1 MMTLYRPNKTKIL
14 LAITLATLPLTAFS
28 QPHREKHFDANVPF
42 NMEDLPAGHF
52 RSKMEALPEKHK
64 QKALKWMHSFSFT
77 EHDLKYM
84 HVDNEGGIF
93 YSDTFLPEQGS
104 APTSS
109 AVAQPLAITA
119 VEAFTLHSKP
129 GATNVVYLDF
139 DGQAISNTAWNASS
153 GIATLNAKA
162 YDTDGNLAAFSATE
176 LGQIAEIWHRI
187 AEDYAPFNVDVTTEL
202 PASFGPTVGRI
213 LITQNVDANG
223 NNMPAFGAG
232 GVAYVNVWG
241 FSNYASYYS
250 PALVYA
256 NALGSGFPPYVAEAA
271 SHEMGH
277 NLGLSHDGF
286 NDGTTILDY
295 YTGHG
300 TGFVSWAPIMG
311 VGYYTNITQWSSGEY
326 QFATQ
331 PQDDINLIS
340 AKLTFRPDDHGN
352 DILAPTPLSVDAA
365 GAITASNPETDPH
378 NLSASN
384 KGVIETRNDV
394 DYFSF
399 DAAAGPIS
407 INVTPAWEA
416 FYRASLRGA
425 NLDIQATLYD
435 QNGVQVAQNDPLTET
450 DAVISAT
457 VSAGRY
463 YLAISGVG
471 NTVTPYSDYGS
482 LGQYFISGTII
493 PGTISDIT
501 PPNPNPMTWAV
512 TPNAGTSTNSITM
525 QASVASDDSGSAVQ
539 YNFVCVAG
547 GAGCLE
553 SGWQASNLFT
563 ATGLQA
569 GTAYSYQ
576 VKARDIF
583 GNQTSPSVTVAATT
597 ATPPDTTAPTPNPM
611 TWSVVPSA
619 GGSSSSISMTAITA
633 TDASG
638 GIQYHFV
645 CTAGGA
651 GCVDAPW
658 QASSTYTATGLQAG
672 TSYSYQVQARDALG
686 NVTGFAAIKSAAT
699 AATLPAAPTSLI
711 GTKTGSTVKLNWGAV
726 TGATSYEIFR
736 CTVKNA
742 VCTYGTAAFRTT
754 TTNTYSYNSNST
766 VYGYKIRA
774 ANTAGKSTFSNEVRL

>member
-1 MMTLYRPNKTKIL
+1 MMPLYRPNKTKIL
-14 LAITLATLPLTAFS
+14 LAITLATMPLTAFS
-28 QPHREKHFDANVPF
+28 QPHKEKHFDPNVPF
-42 NMEDLPAGHF
+42 TIEDLPTGHV

-64 QKALKWMHSFSFT
+64 QKALKWLHRFSFT
-77 EHDLKYM
+77 EHDLEYM
-84 HVDNEGGIF
+84 HVDNEGGVF
-93 YSDTFLPEQGS
+93 YSDTFLPDQGS
-104 APTSS
+104 APTPST
-109 AVAQPLAITA
+109 VAQPLAITA
-119 VEAFTLHSKP
+119 IDAFTLHSKP
-129 GATNVVYLDF
+129 GTTNVVYLDF
-139 DGQAISNTAWNASS
+139 DGHAITSTAWNAST

-162 YDTDGNLAAFSATE
+162 YDTDGNIAAFSATE

-223 NNMPAFGAG
+223 NNMPSFGAG

-256 NALGSGFPPYVAEAA
+256 NALGSGYPPYVAEAA

-286 NDGTTILDY
+286 NDGTTVLGY
-295 YTGHG
+295 YTGQG

-311 VGYYTNITQWSSGEY
+311 VGYYTNVTQWSSGEY

-331 PQDDINLIS
+331 QQDDINLIS
-340 AKLTFRPDDHGN
+340 TKLAYRPDDHGN
-352 DILAPTPLSVDAA
+352 DTLTSTPLSVAA
-365 GAITASNPETDPH
+365 TGAITASNPETDPH
-378 NLSASN
+378 NLTASN
-384 KGVIETRNDV
+384 KGIIETRNDA

-399 DAAAGPIS
+399 DTAAGPIS

-435 QNGVQVAQNDPLTET
+435 QNGVQVAQNDPLNET

-471 NTVTPYSDYGS
+471 NSVTPYSDYGS
-482 LGQYFISGTII
+482 LGQYFISGTVI
-493 PGTISDIT
+493 PGTITDIT
-501 PPNPNPMTWAV
+501 PPNPNPMTW
-512 TPNAGTSTNSITM
+512 
-525 QASVASDDSGSAVQ
+525 
-539 YNFVCVAG
+539 
-547 GAGCLE
+547 
-553 SGWQASNLFT
+553 
-563 ATGLQA
+563 
-569 GTAYSYQ
+569 
-576 VKARDIF
+576 
-583 GNQTSPSVTVAATT
+583 
-597 ATPPDTTAPTPNPM
+597 
-611 TWSVVPSA
+611 SVVPNA
-619 GGSSSSISMTAITA
+619 GGSSNSISMTAITA
-633 TDASG
+633 TDTSG

-645 CTAGGA
+645 CVAGGV

-658 QASSTYTATGLQAG
+658 QASSTYTATGLQSG
-672 TSYSYQVQARDALG
+672 ISYSYQVQARDAVG

-699 AATLPAAPTSLI
+699 ATALPATPTNLT
-711 GTKTGSTVKLNWGAV
+711 GTKTGSTVTLNWGAV

-736 CTVKNA
+736 CTIRKG
-742 VCTYGTAAFRTT
+742 VCSYGTAVFRTI
-754 TTNTYSYNSNST
+754 TTNTYSYASTT
-766 VYGYKIRA
+766 VYGYKVRA